1 MKIWATSRA
10 FDSPSRPRSRG
21 SVVAV
26 AVVSAVVLVAGCS
39 SGSGK
44 YSLDV
49 PKNDQPPNVV
59 ADGPL
64 PSDSVNKAV
73 DRLDDL
79 VDQEMKKTGVPGV
92 AVAVVHGGK
101 VIYAKGFG
109 VRDVDHPD
117 QKVDPDTVFQV
128 ASVSKSLSAT
138 VVASEVTKGDVS
150 WDTPIADLM
159 PGYALADPWVS
170 SHVTVGDGMSHR
182 TGLPGAAGDKLED
195 LGFDQKY
202 IFDHLRMH
210 KLNPFRVSYAY
221 ANYGFTSGAQ
231 AVAAHAGTSFADL
244 AANNVYKPLGMS
256 STSFRYSDFLTRG
269 DRATLHQ
276 EIDGKWV
283 HGLDRDPDQQ
293 DPAGGASSSVNDMA
307 KWLQMVLAGGEF
319 DGKRIYSPEA
329 FQPAVTPQIV
339 SSKPSSADARAGFY
353 GFGFN
358 VTTGLTGRT
367 GFNHSGAFASGAA
380 TNVSVVP
387 SADVGIVT
395 LTNGWPIGVPETIND
410 EFTDL
415 VQYGSIKID
424 YAGLLPQALAPY
436 TTPVG
441 ELVGK
446 TAPTNPAPA
455 KPLAQ
460 YAGSYANGYY
470 GPATITEKDGG
481 LVLGLGVGKTFPLK
495 HWDGD
500 TFTFTMDTENAPPGS
515 VSKATFDG
523 NKLTLE
529 YYNDE
534 GLGVFT
540 R

>member
-1 MKIWATSRA
+1 MHIWPTSNGFIPLRPTRA
-10 FDSPSRPRSRG
+10 RG
-21 SVVAV
+21 PVVAI
-26 AVVSAVVLVAGCS
+26 AALSAVALVAGCS
-39 SGSGK
+39 SSSGG
-44 YSLDV
+44 YSIDM
-49 PKNDQPPNVV
+49 PKSDQPPNVV
-59 ADGPL
+59 AGSPL

-73 DRLDDL
+73 DKLDDL

-109 VRDVDHPD
+109 VRDVEHPD
-117 QKVDPDTVFQV
+117 QKVDPNTVFQV

-231 AVAAHAGTSFADL
+231 AVAVHAGKSFADL
-244 AANNVYKPLGMS
+244 AADNIYKPLGMA
-256 STSFRYSDFLTRG
+256 STSFRYSDFLSRT

-283 HGLDRDPDQQ
+283 HGLVRDPDQQ
-293 DPAGGASSSVNDMA
+293 DPAGGASSSINDMA
-307 KWLQMVLAGGEF
+307 KWLQLVLAGGKYN
-319 DGKRIYSPEA
+319 GQQIYSPEA
-329 FQPAVTPQIV
+329 FQPAVTPQAV
-339 SSKPSSADARAGFY
+339 SAKPDQLDARAGFY
-353 GFGFN
+353 GYGFN
-358 VTTGLTGRT
+358 VSPGLTGRT
-367 GFNHSGAFASGAA
+367 GFNHSGAFASGGA
-380 TNVSVVP
+380 TNVSIIP

-395 LTNGWPIGVPETIND
+395 LTNGWPIGIPETIND
-410 EFTDL
+410 SFTDL

-424 YAGLLPQALAPY
+424 YADLLPKALGPFTA
-436 TTPVG
+436 PVG

-446 TAPTNPAPA
+446 TAPADAAPA

-500 TFTFTMDTENAPPGS
+500 TFTFTLDTENAPPGS
-515 VSKATFDG
+515 VSQATFDG
-523 NKLTLE
+523 NKLTLA
-529 YYNDE
+529 YYDDE